1 MPDPSHRQWD
11 ALVAGHPHG
20 HLLQTSNWAALKAR
34 FGWEKQLVTSADGVD
49 LAAGAQILYRWLPSK
64 RVPGRLFSIGYVPK
78 GPVVHWDDPAQVR
91 FILGRMTANA
101 REHRAVFLRIE
112 PNLLDAEMPAL
123 EASLADAGFRAAERS
138 IQPRRTMLVDI
149 TGSEEDTLKRMK
161 PKTRYNIRLAARRGI
176 VVRAGAECDLPVFS
190 QLMRATGERHAFGVH
205 SSAYYRA
212 ALDLFSPSGNVRLLV
227 AEYEDRPLAALMVF
241 ALGKMA
247 YYLYGAS
254 SNRERQRMPAYLLQW
269 EAIRWARAIKCT
281 HYDLWGVPDE
291 DKETLEAGF
300 SHRSDGLWGVY
311 RFKRGFGGRAIR
323 WAGAFDRVL
332 IPPLYWLFRQ
342 AGN

>member
-1 MPDPSHRQWD
+1 M
-11 ALVAGHPHG
+11 
-20 HLLQTSNWAALKAR
+20 
-34 FGWEKQLVTSADGVD
+34 
-49 LAAGAQILYRWLPSK
+49 
-64 RVPGRLFSIGYVPK
+64 VPGRLFSIAYVPK

-101 REHRAVFLRIE
+101 RGHRAVFLRIE
-112 PNLLDAEMPAL
+112 PNLVDAQMPAL

-138 IQPRRTMLVDI
+138 IQPRRTMLMDI

-176 VVRAGAECDLPVFS
+176 VVRAGAECDLPVFC
-190 QLMRATGERHAFGVH
+190 QLMQDTSERHAFGVH

-212 ALDLFSPSGNVRLLV
+212 AFDLFSPGGDVRLLV

-281 HYDLWGVPDE
+281 HYDLWGIPDV

-332 IPPLYWLFRQ
+332 IPPLYRLFRQ